1 MTDKKM
7 TDALQ
12 EQETTISGK
21 AYNAKAGAV
30 LMIDEDTP
38 VYIEGM
44 REWDADLIGKE
55 VKLTGVLS
63 PSQIYPEAGA
73 EDHIISQGI
82 SEMPMILRLTEPY
95 KK

>member
-30 LMIDEDTP
+30 LMIDNDTP

-44 REWDADLIGKE
+44 REWGDDMIGKKVE
-55 VKLTGVLS
+55 LTGVIS
-63 PSQIYPEAGA
+63 RAQIYPEAKS
-73 EDHIISQGI
+73 EDGIISQGM
-82 SEMPMILRLTEPY
+82 SEAPMVLRLTEPY